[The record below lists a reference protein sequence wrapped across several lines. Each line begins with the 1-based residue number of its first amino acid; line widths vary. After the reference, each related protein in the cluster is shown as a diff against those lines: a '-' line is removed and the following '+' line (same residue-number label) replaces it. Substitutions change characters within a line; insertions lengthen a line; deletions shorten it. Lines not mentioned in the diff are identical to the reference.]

1 MSKAQ
6 WENME
11 EPQKKD
17 LMARQLWAKGNMK
30 AYQKEMQMKQL
41 EEIKQTNPAKYR
53 KIMAY
58 LKKNQ

>member
-1 MSKAQ
+1 
-6 WENME
+6 ME